1 MKLEA
6 IWHQAL
12 SHYASA
18 LDERTLMI
26 RIRTGKDDIKVC
38 DLYYGDRAY
47 PRNPILMFKQPMTK
61 VASDECYD
69 YYETELESDYT
80 RVCYYFHLKDDTSE
94 IYYMGGR
101 FKASA
106 DCNRVEYF
114 QFPYIHRDDIADI
127 PKWAKEMVMYQI
139 FPDSFATSHQM
150 ITGEASKVLN
160 SYNEYSVSE
169 RGGTLRGIIENID
182 YIAGLGVNCLYL
194 NPIFVSGTYHKYDII
209 DYFDIDPCL
218 GDKETFRQLVKVCH
232 DRGIRIILDGVFN
245 HSSSNFFAFK
255 DVRQKEE
262 ASPYKGWYYDVKFPV
277 EYKDPPNYQ
286 AFAYVKEM
294 PKLNT
299 GNEEVVDYFCKVG
312 TYWIEEMDIDGW
324 RLDVANEINHDFWRA
339 FRKRVRSIK
348 KDAILIG
355 EVWEESEPWLN
366 GDQFDSTMNYRFS
379 NICREFFGR
388 NEYSETKFS
397 NEIISML
404 MRYQKNVT
412 YAQMNLLDSHDV
424 SRFLFD
430 CNEDTRK
437 LILASVFQMTFVG
450 APSIYY
456 GDEVFISGET
466 EREYRKPMIW
476 QPNAKEQ
483 EGIECFKRLI
493 LLRKSSKAFTEGSYR
508 VKLLD
513 DEKHIMMYE
522 RAYAN
527 EQFLVIL
534 HNSSEKVKLKL
545 MLKGEY
551 EIVFDTYDKE
561 GKKVDDSCIK
571 ELDAYSAVV
580 LKKMP

>member
-26 RIRTGKDDIKVC
+26 RIRTGKGDVKVC

-47 PRNPILMFKQPMTK
+47 PRNPIKMFKKSMAK

-80 RVCYYFHLKDDTSE
+80 RVCYYFHLKDDSSE
-94 IYYMGGR
+94 TYYMGGR
-101 FKASA
+101 FKGSA
-106 DCNRVEYF
+106 ACDRVEYF
-114 QFPYIHRDDIADI
+114 QFPYIHRADIADV

-139 FPDSFATSHQM
+139 FPDSFATSYQK
-150 ITGEASKVLN
+150 ITGEESKVLN
-160 SYNEYSVSE
+160 SYNQYSVSE
-169 RGGTLRGIIENID
+169 KGGTLRGIIENID

-194 NPIFVSGTYHKYDII
+194 NPIFVAGTYHKYDII

-218 GDKETFRQLVKVCH
+218 GDKETFKQLVKACH
-232 DRGIRIILDGVFN
+232 DRGIRVILDGVFN
-245 HSSSNFFAFK
+245 HSSSEFFAFK
-255 DVRQKEE
+255 DVREKEE
-262 ASPYKGWYYDVKFPV
+262 ASPYKDWYYDVRFPI

-299 GNEEVVDYFCKVG
+299 ANEEVVDYFCKVG
-312 TYWIEEMDIDGW
+312 TYWIEDMDIDGW

-339 FRKRVRSIK
+339 FRKRVRSVK

-424 SRFLFD
+424 SRFLYD

-456 GDEVFISGET
+456 GDEVFISGKT
-466 EREYRKPMIW
+466 ESEYRKPMIW

-483 EGIECFKRLI
+483 EGIKCFKKLI
-493 LLRKSSKAFTEGSYR
+493 SLRKRSKAFTEGSYR

-513 DEKHIMMYE
+513 DQKHLMMYE
-522 RAYAN
+522 RTYHN

-534 HNSSEKVKLKL
+534 HNSSEKVSSQLTL
-545 MLKGEY
+545 QGEY
-551 EIVFDTYDKE
+551 EVMFDTYEQE
-561 GKKVDDSCIK
+561 GKTINDILTKDF
-571 ELDAYSAVV
+571 EAYSAIV
-580 LKKMP
+580 LKKML